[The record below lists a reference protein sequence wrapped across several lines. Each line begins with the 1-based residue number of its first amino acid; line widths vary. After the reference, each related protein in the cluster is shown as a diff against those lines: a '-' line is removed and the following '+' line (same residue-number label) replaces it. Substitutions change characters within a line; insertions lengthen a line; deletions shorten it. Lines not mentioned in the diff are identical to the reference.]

1 MKRRLL
7 AMLLLLAMVLSLIP
21 AVGAEN
27 AAESTAE
34 HHLLLADDFTPG
46 GWTKETANTAHAPLS
61 TNTLKGHTESSVF
74 ASSATATISV
84 VNSGTYHVWV
94 HALYHWH

>member
-1 MKRRLL
+1 MKRRVL

-46 GWTKETANTAHAPLS
+46 GWARETANAAHTPLP
-61 TNTLKGHTESSVF
+61 
-74 ASSATATISV
+74 
-84 VNSGTYHVWV
+84 
-94 HALYHWH
+94 

>member
-21 AVGAEN
+21 AIGAEN

-34 HHLLLADDFTPG
+34 HHLLLADDFTPD

-61 TNTLKGHTESSVF
+61 TNTLKGHTESSVS

-84 VNSGTYHVWV
+84 VNSGTYHV
-94 HALYHWH
+94 

>member
-1 MKRRLL
+1 MKRRVL

-34 HHLLLADDFTPG
+34 HHLLLTDDFT
-46 GWTKETANTAHAPLS
+46 
-61 TNTLKGHTESSVF
+61 TLGSWKISRQP
-74 ASSATATISV
+74 TIRRI
-84 VNSGTYHVWV
+84 
-94 HALYHWH
+94 